1 MKRVAILGVTGSI
14 GTQSVDV
21 CLQHPDEFEVV
32 AVSCGH
38 RTEILMDLL
47 KKIHPKL
54 VCVAE
59 GRDAYHLSQMYNDME
74 FVFGE
79 EGLLKVATY
88 EEADVILNALV
99 GFVGMKPTLCAIEA
113 KKEICLANKETLV
126 VAGELVKEACKKN
139 GVSIVPIDSEHSAI
153 LQCLRGNKMKQ
164 VKRLLI
170 TASGGS
176 FRDKSREELK
186 DVTKEQALKH
196 PNWSMGAKIT
206 IDSATMM
213 NKGFEVIEAHY
224 LFNVDYDDIDV
235 VMHKESVIHSMVEYN
250 DGAIIAQLGSPDMR
264 LPIQYALMYPN
275 REVLNETPF
284 DITEI
289 GTLHFEKPNFGRYP
303 LLELAYNMGRMGGNM
318 PCIMNAANEE
328 AVRLFLND
336 KISFLE
342 IETLVKGACMAFEYK
357 EKITLDDLI
366 YYDRKARDYVL
377 ERRG

>member
-79 EGLLKVATY
+79 EGLLKVAAY

-126 VAGELVKEACKKN
+126 VAGELVKEACQKN

>member
-1 MKRVAILGVTGSI
+1 MKKVAILGVTGSI

-38 RTEILMDLL
+38 RINILMDLL
-47 KKIHPKL
+47 KVIHPEI
-54 VCVAE
+54 VCVSE
-59 GRDAYHLSQMYNDME
+59 GVDAYHLSQNYNDIK

-79 EGLLKVATY
+79 EGLLQVAAY
-88 EEADVILNALV
+88 ENADVIVNALV
-99 GFVGMKPTLCAIEA
+99 GFVGMKPTFEAIRA

-126 VAGELVKEACKKN
+126 VAGDLIREECKKY

-153 LQCLRGNKMKQ
+153 LQCLRGNKPAQ

-176 FRDKSREELK
+176 FRDKTREELK
-186 DVTKEQALKH
+186 NVTKEEALNH

-213 NKGFEVIEAHY
+213 NKGFEVIEAHH
-224 LFNVDYDDIDV
+224 LFNMDYDDIDV
-235 VMHKESVIHSMVEYN
+235 VMHRESVIHSMVEYN

-264 LPIQYALMYPN
+264 LPIQYALMYPR
-275 REVLNETPF
+275 REILNEKPF

-342 IETLVKGACMAFEYK
+342 IETLIKDACMSFEYK
-357 EKITLDDLI
+357 EKVTLEDLI
-366 YYDRKARDYVL
+366 NYDRKAREYVL
-377 ERRG
+377 GRRG